1 MLELA
6 RSVESVLVMAV
17 ALATLAIGLALAF
30 VLAQR
35 VVLKAAA
42 WRRRCIRA
50 RYQAALDIE
59 LAAESGAQGATPER
73 LGHIPRR
80 HRVIVAE
87 ALLEPLRVVRG
98 SAVDRARLVA
108 DDGGNRHHA
117 DRPQLLEEAGR
128 FDRCRLQLYALE

>member
-108 DDGGNRHHA
+108 DRIGLIGQWRRDV
-117 DRPQLLEEAGR
+117 
-128 FDRCRLQLYALE
+128 